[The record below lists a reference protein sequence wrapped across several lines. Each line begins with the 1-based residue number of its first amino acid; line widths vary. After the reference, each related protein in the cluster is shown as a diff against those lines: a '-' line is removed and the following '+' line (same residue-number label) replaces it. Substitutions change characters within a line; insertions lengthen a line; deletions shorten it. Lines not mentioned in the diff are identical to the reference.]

1 MKIFNLKFNVGSAK
15 YLVSYHNGEKLHRD
29 GSKFFDIAI
38 FKNKKK
44 LNDFIKELKDIG
56 YVEQF

>member
-1 MKIFNLKFNVGSAK
+1 MKVLEYNISYNVGKTK
-15 YLVSYHNGEKLHRD
+15 YLVNYYTGKKHRD

-44 LNDFIKELKDIG
+44 MQEFIKTFKG
-56 YVEQF
+56 